1 MVETECFQEL
11 NVFGLDGSVPPDLD
25 WKGQPPAPPK
35 KGLLQRLFSRQVIP
49 SSVLLGPPGWLQGM
63 VGGRQSWC
71 PHELEVGILQLCQ
84 WYPGSGLI
92 PACPQPLAGL
102 TASFLFPEV
111 SSVGSPWVGLAA

>member
-35 KGLLQRLFSRQVIP
+35 KGLLQRLFSRQVTP
-49 SSVLLGPPGWLQGM
+49 NGVLSRLLTWLQGT

-71 PHELEVGILQLCQ
+71 PHVLGVGIFQPCQ
-84 WYPGSGLI
+84 VCPGSL
-92 PACPQPLAGL
+92 
-102 TASFLFPEV
+102 ASFPPVPYPWLGSRPLF
-111 SSVGSPWVGLAA
+111 SFQR